1 MQQLPTKSY
10 YTTFISSF
18 GAAIEY
24 YSFITYIMLSNYLS
38 ILYFPN
44 SNPHIRML
52 NALLLFAVGY
62 AVTPISA
69 VIFSF
74 FADRT
79 GRKPTMLMAL
89 ALMAA
94 ATFLMGLVPS
104 YQTIGISATLIF
116 FVLRILQGLAQGAEL
131 PSAIT
136 FISEHAKDKQQGRFC
151 GFLFF
156 AIGTGALL
164 SALVNYIITSVLSE
178 QAMYAYGFRIPF
190 LLAGVLGIIGYKI
203 RKNTT
208 ETPLFL
214 AHKKQ
219 EKQKKVTLVR
229 IPIVTV
235 LKDYFPKLL
244 IGFGL
249 VWSGAVLVNFG
260 LFLPS
265 FLQIH
270 FGYLPEDTYLV
281 TTLAFLLDFL
291 LIFLGII
298 ADKITF
304 RRLYLIGVIVNMI
317 AIYPVFLLLKF
328 KGFGALFIFVQLY
341 HLLILC
347 LAACYPS
354 MLTRLFPT
362 KVRFSGVSLS
372 YLSAYSLAGFVPLII
387 NSFFVRFPYVITI
400 AGCIFLSL
408 VVSFVAGLCYRD
420 SKL

>member
-24 YSFITYIMLSNYLS
+24 YSFITYIMLSNYLGV
-38 ILYFPN
+38 LFFPK
-44 SNPHIRML
+44 SDPHIRML
-52 NALLLFAVGY
+52 NALLLFAIGY

-79 GRKPTMLMAL
+79 GRKKTMLTALMLMAI
-89 ALMAA
+89 

-104 YQTIGISATLIF
+104 YQAIGISATIIF
-116 FVLRILQGLAQGAEL
+116 FILRILQGLAQGAEL

-203 RKNTT
+203 RKNTC
-208 ETPLFL
+208 ETPFFL
-214 AHKKQ
+214 A
-219 EKQKKVTLVR
+219 QKKATLAS
-229 IPIVTV
+229 IPIITV
-235 LKDYFPKLL
+235 IKKHFPKIL

-265 FLQIH
+265 FLQMH
-270 FGYLPEDTYLV
+270 FGYLPKDTYLA
-281 TTLAFLLDFL
+281 TTLAFFLDFL
-291 LIFLGII
+291 LIFLGSI

-304 RRLYLIGVIVNMI
+304 RRLYLIGIVINMF

-328 KGFGALFIFVQLY
+328 KGLGVLFIFVQLY

-347 LAACYPS
+347 LAACYPA

-362 KVRFSGVSLS
+362 NVRFSGVSLS
-372 YLSAYSLAGFVPLII
+372 YLSAYSIAGFVPLII
-387 NSFFVRFPYVITI
+387 NSFFVRFPYIITI
-400 AGCIFLSL
+400 ASCIFLSL
-408 VVSFVAGLCYRD
+408 VISFMAGLYYRD
-420 SKL
+420 DKL